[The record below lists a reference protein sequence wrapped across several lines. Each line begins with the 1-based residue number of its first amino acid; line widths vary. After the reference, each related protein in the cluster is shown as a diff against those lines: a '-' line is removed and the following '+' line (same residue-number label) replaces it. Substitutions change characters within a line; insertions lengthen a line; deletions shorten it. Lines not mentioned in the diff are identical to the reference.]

1 MQSLREGFPTHF
13 CRGFYQRWILA
24 GARSSLK
31 KVSAEGLP
39 ARRAL
44 AAHTTTM
51 INYAS
56 KTLLLLQRLQSL
68 WQAAL
73 DKIEMT
79 SEGDITM
86 GLHARTVCILEI
98 SIRHEQ

>member
-1 MQSLREGFPTHF
+1 MQSLVSKRTSVGGSTNV
-13 CRGFYQRWILA
+13 GYWQAL
-24 GARSSLK
+24 GQVLK

-39 ARRAL
+39 GRRAL

>member
-1 MQSLREGFPTHF
+1 
-13 CRGFYQRWILA
+13 
-24 GARSSLK
+24 
-31 KVSAEGLP
+31 
-39 ARRAL
+39 
-44 AAHTTTM
+44 M

-56 KTLLLLQRLQSL
+56 KTLPLLQRLQSL

-86 GLHARTVCILEI
+86 GLHARTVCILAI